1 MRTHPIHFIG
11 KETTTSRRKRDPL
24 AVGCGST
31 WPGILPGP
39 SLDQSA
45 SPKPAAFI
53 LKFFFLIFSSH
64 IHTYI
69 YTLTKKP
76 SLFKN

>member
-1 MRTHPIHFIG
+1 MGTHPIHFIG
-11 KETTTSRRKRDPL
+11 KETMTSRRKRDPL

-45 SPKPAAFI
+45 SHKPAVFT
-53 LKFFFLIFSSH
+53 LNFFLNMQFSYTHIH
-64 IHTYI
+64 IHTY
-69 YTLTKKP
+69 KKA
-76 SLFKN
+76 